1 MPSSGVA
8 QDERRGEFDT
18 RLMPGLQVADSAPT
32 RTEAVRHLRA
42 STIAMLMS
50 AFLLYAYYDK
60 TWYPPD
66 EGNYATVAERVLN
79 GEVLNRQVQDIH
91 PGYVTF
97 VNAAALGIFG
107 LDLLSLRYPLIL
119 ASLVQAAAILLVFPP
134 EARWRA
140 AVAAVGATAL
150 GAIQFLNPTAHWPCL
165 ALTTVLVALLART
178 RRSVGQL
185 VAAGLLIG
193 TIALFRQLTGFFV
206 GLGALTYLI
215 ASLRDADAAGSE
227 AVLAR
232 IVLATMI
239 VSLSAYLIRATDVS
253 GIALFGVWPVALL
266 ARLLFRPQPANRAV
280 VALIGWIAAG
290 IALSATPLVAYHL
303 LHGSLS
309 GWANDV
315 GPAAIALTRL
325 EFFQRTNFGAVVA
338 QSLRQMFS
346 GSGVPAAVNGLYWVV
361 LSILAVIN
369 GVLVHLLLRRSTAI
383 VCSPLPVIAVF
394 YAVVSAHFQIPLYLY
409 FSVGLTLSSILWVA
423 PAVSPGAARLSSV
436 GALGL
441 ASIAVIFHAG
451 QPTSRGVHSV
461 LLGDRY
467 PAPKPSGLPHCS
479 LKIDAEEAGTYRQL
493 VDVITTHTRE
503 GESIFAVPSNAELY
517 FLTQRRNPFRF
528 YNTALG
534 VRTDADLE
542 EVRQVIRDRPPRVVT
557 YNPHDKYNSPRSR
570 QILEEVRAH
579 YVLVGRVDPFE
590 VYALP

>member
-1 MPSSGVA
+1 M
-8 QDERRGEFDT
+8 
-18 RLMPGLQVADSAPT
+18 
-32 RTEAVRHLRA
+32 AV
-42 STIAMLMS
+42 T

-97 VNAAALGIFG
+97 VNAAALRIFG
-107 LDLLSLRYPLIL
+107 LDLLSLRYPLVL

-140 AVAAVGATAL
+140 AIAAMGAAAL

-193 TIALFRQLTGFFV
+193 TIALFRQLTGFFA
-206 GLGALTYLI
+206 GIGALTYLM
-215 ASLRDADAAGSE
+215 ASPRHADAAGSE

-239 VSLSAYLIRATDVS
+239 AALSAYLIRATDVS

-266 ARLLFRPQPANRAV
+266 ARLLFRPQPGNRVV
-280 VALIGWIAAG
+280 VALIGWIAVG
-290 IALSATPLVAYHL
+290 IAISATPLLAYHL
-303 LHGSLS
+303 LHGSLG

-325 EFFQRTNFGAVVA
+325 GFFQDTNFGAVVA
-338 QSLRQMFS
+338 QSLRQVFS
-346 GSGVPAAVNGLYWVV
+346 GSGLPAAANGLYWVV
-361 LSILAVIN
+361 LSMLAVMN
-369 GVLVHLLLRRSTAI
+369 GALVHLLLTRSTAMVI
-383 VCSPLPVIAVF
+383 SPLPVIAVC

-409 FSVGLTLSSILWVA
+409 FSAGLTLASILWLA

-436 GALGL
+436 AALGL
-441 ASIAVIFHAG
+441 ASIAVVFHAG
-451 QPTSRGVHSV
+451 QPTSRSIHAV
-461 LLGDRY
+461 LRGDRY
-467 PAPKPSGLPHCS
+467 PVPTTSGLPHCS
-479 LKIDAEEAGTYRQL
+479 LRIDAGEAARYRKL
-493 VDVITTHTRE
+493 MDVITTHTRD
-503 GESIFAVPSNAELY
+503 GDSIFAVPSNAELY

-534 VRTDADLE
+534 VRTDADVA
-542 EVRQVIRDRPPRVVT
+542 EVRQVMRERPPRVVT
-557 YNPHDKYNSPRSR
+557 FDPHDKYNTARSR
-570 QILEEVRAH
+570 QIMDDVRAR

-590 VYALP
+590 VYVLP